1 MGERNVMSAVIATGA
16 PARAAKPWYKILY
29 VQVLIAILIGVLVGW
44 KFPDLAKNDWIKALG
59 DGFIKLIK
67 MVIAPIIFCTVVS
80 GISHIQDARKVGRVG
95 VKALLYF
102 EVVSSFALMIGLVM
116 GNLIQVGRG
125 LAVTPDA
132 AAVAKY
138 VKDAEAHKSVDF
150 VLNIIPDSVVGALA
164 RGDILQ
170 VLLFAIL
177 FGFALMAL
185 GERGHRLRD
194 IIDDTSH
201 AVFGVIA
208 IVMKAAPLGAFGAMA
223 YTVGAYGPSVLS
235 NLIGLIVLFYATAA
249 LFVIGVLGLIA
260 RIVGFNI
267 FKFISYIKDE
277 LLIVL
282 GTSSSESAL
291 PQLMEK
297 LERLGCSKSVVGLVV
312 PTGYSFNLDGTNIY
326 MTLATLF
333 IAQALGVEL
342 SFSQQLTIL
351 VVAMLTSK
359 GASGVTGAGFITLAA
374 TLSVVNPALI
384 PGIAIVFSVDKFMS
398 EVRAL
403 TNITGNGIA
412 TVFVSW
418 WEGELDRD
426 KLHANLNQTVD
437 PSDLQTAVTTG

>member
-1 MGERNVMSAVIATGA
+1 MA
-16 PARAAKPWYKILY
+16 PTTVTKAQPRAAKPWYKILY
-29 VQVLIAILIGVLVGW
+29 LQVLIAILLGIVVGW
-44 KFPDLAKNDWIKALG
+44 LWPNLATNDWIKALG

-80 GISHIQDARKVGRVG
+80 GIAHIQDARKVGRVG
-95 VKALLYF
+95 VKALVYF
-102 EVVSSFALMIGLVM
+102 EVVSSFALILGLVV
-116 GNLIQVGRG
+116 GNLVQVGHG
-125 LAVTPDA
+125 LAAKPDA
-132 AAVAKY
+132 AAVANY
-138 VKDAEAHKSVDF
+138 VKQAEAQKSVDF

-177 FGFALMAL
+177 FGFALMAM
-185 GERGHRLRD
+185 GERAHRLRD
-194 IIDDTSH
+194 VIDDAAH
-201 AVFGVIA
+201 GVFGVIA
-208 IVMKAAPLGAFGAMA
+208 IVMKAAPIGAFGAMA
-223 YTVGAYGPSVLS
+223 YTIGKFGPAALG
-235 NLIGLIVLFYATAA
+235 NLVGLIAVFYTTAA
-249 LFVIGVLGLIA
+249 LFVFGVLGLIA
-260 RIVGFNI
+260 RFVGFSI
-267 FKFISYIKDE
+267 FKFIAYIKDE

-297 LERLGCSKSVVGLVV
+297 LERLGCSKPVVGLVV

-333 IAQALGVEL
+333 IAQALGAEL
-342 SFSQQLTIL
+342 SFGQQLTIL

-374 TLSVVNPALI
+374 TLSVVNPVLV
-384 PGIAIVFSVDKFMS
+384 PGMAIVFSVDKFMS

-418 WEGELDRD
+418 WEGELDHE
-426 KLHANLNQTVD
+426 KLHANLNKAID
-437 PSDLQTAVTTG
+437 PSDVETAVTTG

>member
-1 MGERNVMSAVIATGA
+1 MAPTMVSAT
-16 PARAAKPWYKILY
+16 PLRAAKPWYKVLY
-29 VQVLIAILIGVLVGW
+29 VQVLIAILLGALIGWLW
-44 KFPDLAKNDWIKALG
+44 PNFATNDWVKALG

-67 MVIAPIIFCTVVS
+67 MLIAPIIFCTVVS

-95 VKALLYF
+95 VKALVYF
-102 EVVSSFALMIGLVM
+102 EIVSSFALLLGLVM
-116 GNLIQVGRG
+116 GNLIQVGHG
-125 LAVTPDA
+125 LAAKPDA
-132 AAVAKY
+132 AAVANY
-138 VKDAEAHKSVDF
+138 VKQAEAQKSVDF

-208 IVMKAAPLGAFGAMA
+208 IVMKAAPIGAFGAMA
-223 YTVGAYGPSVLS
+223 YTIGKFGTAALV
-235 NLIGLIVLFYATAA
+235 NLLGLVFLFYATAA
-249 LFVIGVLGLIA
+249 LFVIVVLGLIA
-260 RIVGFNI
+260 RVVGFSI
-267 FKFISYIKDE
+267 FKFIAYIKEE

-297 LERLGCSKSVVGLVV
+297 LERLGCSKPVVGLVV

-342 SFSQQLTIL
+342 SFTQQLTIL

-374 TLSVVNPALI
+374 TLSVVNPVLV
-384 PGIAIVFSVDKFMS
+384 PGMAIVFSIDKFMS

-403 TNITGNGIA
+403 TNIIGNGVA

-426 KLHANLNQTVD
+426 RLHANLDKAID
-437 PSDLQTAVTTG
+437 PSDLETAVTTG

>member
-1 MGERNVMSAVIATGA
+1 MAAVIATRA
-16 PARAAKPWYKILY
+16 SARAAKPWYKIIY
-29 VQVLIAILIGVLVGW
+29 VQVLIAILLGIIVGSMW
-44 KFPDLAKNDWIKALG
+44 PHLATNDWIKALG

-95 VKALLYF
+95 VKALVYF
-102 EVVSSFALMIGLVM
+102 EVVSSFALIIGLLV
-116 GNLIQVGRG
+116 GNLVPVGHGFAAR
-125 LAVTPDA
+125 PDA
-132 AAVAKY
+132 AAVASY
-138 VKDAEAHKSVDF
+138 VKQAEAQKSVDF

-201 AVFGVIA
+201 AVFRVIA
-208 IVMKAAPLGAFGAMA
+208 IVMKAAPFVAFGAMA
-223 YTVGAYGPSVLS
+223 YTIGKFGPAALG
-235 NLIGLIVLFYATAA
+235 NLVGLIVLFYATAA
-249 LFVIGVLGLIA
+249 LFVIVVLGTIA
-260 RIVGFNI
+260 RVVGFNI
-267 FKFISYIKDE
+267 FRFIAYIKDE

-333 IAQALGVEL
+333 IAQALGVDL

-374 TLSVVNPALI
+374 TLTVVNPALV
-384 PGIAIVFSVDKFMS
+384 PGMAIVFSVDMFMC

-403 TNITGNGIA
+403 TNITGNGVA
-412 TVFVSW
+412 SVFVSW
-418 WEGELDRD
+418 WEGELDHEL
-426 KLHANLNQTVD
+426 LHANLNRTID
-437 PSDLQTAVTTG
+437 PSDLETAVTTG

>member
-1 MGERNVMSAVIATGA
+1 MAAAVA
-16 PARAAKPWYKILY
+16 ARVAKPWYKILY
-29 VQVLIAILIGVLVGW
+29 LQVLIAILLGVLVGW
-44 KFPDLAKNDWIKALG
+44 LWPHVATNDWIKALG

-102 EVVSSFALMIGLVM
+102 EVVSSFALVIGLLI
-116 GNLIQVGRG
+116 GNLIPVGHG
-125 LAVTPDA
+125 LGATPDP
-132 AAVAKY
+132 AAVATF
-138 VKDAEAHKSVDF
+138 VKQAEAQKSVDF

-177 FGFALMAL
+177 FGFALMAM
-185 GERGHRLRD
+185 GERGNRLRE
-194 IIDDTSH
+194 IIDDTAH
-201 AVFGVIA
+201 GVFGVIA
-208 IVMKAAPLGAFGAMA
+208 IVMKAAPFGAFGAMA
-223 YTVGAYGPSVLS
+223 YTIGKFGPAALGSLLG
-235 NLIGLIVLFYATAA
+235 LIGVFYMTAA
-249 LFVIGVLGLIA
+249 LFVFGVLGLIA
-260 RIVGFNI
+260 RFVGFNI
-267 FKFISYIKDE
+267 FKFIAYIKDE

-297 LERLGCSKSVVGLVV
+297 LERLGCSKAVVGLVV

-333 IAQALGVEL
+333 IAQALGVDL
-342 SFSQQLTIL
+342 TFTQQMTIL

-374 TLSVVNPALI
+374 TLSVVNPALV
-384 PGIAIVFSVDKFMS
+384 PGMAIVFSVDKFMS

-403 TNITGNGIA
+403 TNITGNGVA
-412 TVFVSW
+412 AVFVSW
-418 WEGELDRD
+418 WEGELDYT
-426 KLHANLNQTVD
+426 KLHARLNQEID
-437 PSDLQTAVTTG
+437 PSDLETAVTTG

>member
-1 MGERNVMSAVIATGA
+1 MAATIATEA
-16 PARAAKPWYKILY
+16 PARAAKPWYKVLY
-29 VQVLIAILIGVLVGW
+29 VQVLIAILLGVIVGW
-44 KFPDLAKNDWIKALG
+44 KLPVLATNDWIKALG

-80 GISHIQDARKVGRVG
+80 GIAHIQDARKVGRVG
-95 VKALLYF
+95 IKALVYF
-102 EVVSSFALMIGLVM
+102 EIVSSFALILGLLM
-116 GNLIQVGRG
+116 GNLIQVGHG
-125 LAVTPDA
+125 LAAKPDA
-132 AAVAKY
+132 AAVANY
-138 VKDAEAHKSVDF
+138 VKQAEAQKSVDF
-150 VLNIIPDSVVGALA
+150 VLNIIPDSAVGALA

-170 VLLFAIL
+170 ALLFAIL

-194 IIDDTSH
+194 LIDDTSQ

-208 IVMKAAPLGAFGAMA
+208 IVMKAAPVGAFGAMA
-223 YTVGAYGPSVLS
+223 YTIGKFGPAALG
-235 NLIGLIVLFYATAA
+235 NLIGLIALFYATAG
-249 LFVIGVLGLIA
+249 LFVIVVLGLIA
-260 RIVGFNI
+260 RLIGFNI
-267 FKFISYIKDE
+267 FKFIAYIKDE

-333 IAQALGVEL
+333 IAQALGVDL
-342 SFSQQLTIL
+342 TFGQQLTIL

-374 TLSVVNPALI
+374 TLSVVNPALV
-384 PGIAIVFSVDKFMS
+384 PGMAIVFSVDKFMS

-418 WEGELDRD
+418 WEGELNQKR
-426 KLHANLNQTVD
+426 LHANLDKTID
-437 PSDLQTAVTTG
+437 PSDLETAVTTG

>member
-1 MGERNVMSAVIATGA
+1 MSAVIVTGA
-16 PARAAKPWYKILY
+16 PPRVAKPWYKILY

-44 KFPDLAKNDWIKALG
+44 KFPHFATNDWIKALG

-95 VKALLYF
+95 VKALVYF

-138 VKDAEAHKSVDF
+138 VKEAEAHKSVDF
-150 VLNIIPDSVVGALA
+150 ILNIIPDSVVGALA

-208 IVMKAAPLGAFGAMA
+208 IVMKAAPFGAFGAMA
-223 YTVGAYGPSVLS
+223 YTVGAYGPSVLG
-235 NLIGLIVLFYATAA
+235 NLIGLIVLFYATAG
-249 LFVIGVLGLIA
+249 LFVVVVLGLIA
-260 RIVGFNI
+260 RVVGFNI
-267 FKFISYIKDE
+267 FKFIAYIKDE

-333 IAQALGVEL
+333 IAQALGVDL

-374 TLSVVNPALI
+374 TLTVVNPALV

-437 PSDLQTAVTTG
+437 ASDLQTAVTTG